1 MRFRRASSMVG
12 WSILATTL
20 VMSVSVALPV
30 RGSSTGNLAPAVR
43 GASVQVRELPAA
55 PAPFTAPRVV
65 WPGRNQVAITF
76 DDGPCATK
84 TRRTVDALGDTVA
97 TFFVIGGQ
105 VRRSPGEAQYAASR
119 GHSIQNH
126 TMDHIRL
133 RSLDAA
139 NIAYQLALA
148 SEWIT
153 STVGVV
159 PTVYRPPYGSTDD
172 RVRSVTRGLG
182 WVEAMWNG
190 GAPRMESGA
199 QEIIGGVRSQMRRAR
214 AADHGLMLL
223 FHDCSGNFGGMITA
237 LPTVIADLRADGWE
251 FVAIA

>member
-1 MRFRRASSMVG
+1 
-12 WSILATTL
+12 
-20 VMSVSVALPV
+20 MSAVTMGSLLLTAVLPV
-30 RGSSTGNLAPAVR
+30 QGSSTGTLSPAVR
-43 GASVQVRELPAA
+43 GVSTQVRELPVV
-55 PAPFTAPRVV
+55 PTPFAAPRVV

-105 VRRSPGEAQYAASR
+105 VRRSPTEAQYAASR

-139 NIAYQLALA
+139 SISNQLSMAN
-148 SEWIT
+148 EWIT
-153 STVGVV
+153 STVGTT

-172 RVRSVTRGLG
+172 RVRSVTKALG
-182 WVEAMWNG
+182 WFEAMWNG

-199 QEIIGGVRSQMRRAR
+199 QEIIGGVRGQMRRAR